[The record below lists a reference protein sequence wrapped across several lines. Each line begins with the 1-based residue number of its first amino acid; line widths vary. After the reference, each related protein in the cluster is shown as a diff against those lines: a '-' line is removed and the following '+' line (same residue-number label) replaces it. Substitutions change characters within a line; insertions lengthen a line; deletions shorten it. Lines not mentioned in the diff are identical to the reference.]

1 VKKNYVIKTSYG
13 KRFVKT
19 SIYHS
24 IAHLIALPNRKAMT
38 YTGRKYLFEK
48 YFVD

>member
-1 VKKNYVIKTSYG
+1 MSYG
-13 KRFVKT
+13 KRFART

-24 IAHLIALPNRKAMT
+24 IVLSIVLPNRKAMT